1 MAVVFEIEDCED
13 PYVDCL
19 LEDTKPDCV
28 LDFIEALETDG
39 RLETEDVE
47 ETGLDF
53 DTDEKTVL
61 DDDIDDEPLEL
72 FVDDT
77 AAEVDESDDALLF
90 DIEIDGD
97 VADVDNKNFVPV
109 TLTDDWPVDFDTDDA
124 IDDAAVAVVDPKL
137 ELELVVNTVVLL
149 LPEKVNE
156 DFALVDKEDP
166 LALV

>member
-1 MAVVFEIEDCED
+1 M
-13 PYVDCL
+13 
-19 LEDTKPDCV
+19 

-97 VADVDNKNFVPV
+97 VADVDNKDFVPV
-109 TLTDDWPVDFDTDDA
+109 TLTDD
-124 IDDAAVAVVDPKL
+124 
-137 ELELVVNTVVLL
+137 
-149 LPEKVNE
+149 
-156 DFALVDKEDP
+156 
-166 LALV
+166 